1 MAAQEDDGHRLVRDD
16 ASRLAGRG
24 LYVCPREECFRRA
37 VERRAFPRGAR
48 LGGAALRI
56 DPELSASLARE
67 G

>member
-1 MAAQEDDGHRLVRDD
+1 VRDD

-37 VERRAFPRGAR
+37 VERRAFQRGAR

-56 DPELSASLARE
+56 DPELSASLASD